1 MRHVK
6 DLGPSKF
13 RTGAKNN
20 KEQVCYYNF
29 NKKDRAFHNFLA
41 VRKQTW
47 TDALIFFIVNLI
59 DKSNKYKDTYF
70 KIGDELREFNDV
82 AIQLKPGIKNL
93 VRATL
98 TEEQQLI
105 NNNNNNNNMTHK
117 EESAKS
123 PNFFQDNN
131 AIKKNTKPY
140 TTTRIKLGNF
150 LSNISY
156 AWTNKEDFCNRNFVF
171 DIYVLMTKNLNPF

>member
-47 TDALIFFIVNLI
+47 TDAIIFFIVNLI
-59 DKSNKYKDTYF
+59 DKSSKYKDTYF

-82 AIQLKPGIKNL
+82 AIQLKPGIQEPSEGNID
-93 VRATL
+93 RR
-98 TEEQQLI
+98 
-105 NNNNNNNNMTHK
+105 
-117 EESAKS
+117 
-123 PNFFQDNN
+123 
-131 AIKKNTKPY
+131 
-140 TTTRIKLGNF
+140 TTT
-150 LSNISY
+150 
-156 AWTNKEDFCNRNFVF
+156 NKQQQQQQQYDTQ
-171 DIYVLMTKNLNPF
+171 I